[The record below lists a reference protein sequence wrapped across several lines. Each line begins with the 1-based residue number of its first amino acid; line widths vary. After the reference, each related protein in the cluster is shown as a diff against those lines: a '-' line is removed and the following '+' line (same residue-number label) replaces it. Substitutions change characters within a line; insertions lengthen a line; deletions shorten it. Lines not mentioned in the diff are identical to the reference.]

1 MRSIV
6 APAPD
11 GLVSAWTLYLD
22 LWRLDGRGRPRHL
35 GRERVHNLVP
45 LTGRNLIRDFMAGDP
60 VTGLTHLAIGTDG
73 TPPTV
78 NDTALVAEVHR
89 APFTNLTKGSGQ
101 LTITYYLGSTVANGN
116 TLREVGVFG
125 NGATA
130 TPGSGTL
137 YLRAVHSPI
146 EKTPSLGVTYT
157 IVPAWG
163 V

>member
-1 MRSIV
+1 MQRIV
-6 APAPD
+6 AAAPD

-22 LWRLDGRGRPRHL
+22 LWRVDGRGRPRHL

-45 LTGRNLIRDFMAGDP
+45 LSGRNLIRDFMAGDP
-60 VTGLTHLAIGTDG
+60 VSGLTYLAIGTDG
-73 TPPTV
+73 TPPAASDV
-78 NDTALVAEVHR
+78 ALGAEVHR
-89 APFTNLTKGSGQ
+89 APFTSLSKGTGQ
-101 LTITYYLGSTVANGN
+101 LTITYYLGSTVANGS

-137 YLRAVHSPI
+137 YLRAVHSAI
-146 EKTPSLGVTYT
+146 AKTASLAVTYT